1 MPRRRPSPS
10 PRSAKAASP
19 AGGRAFTPMAFIHAM
34 LVAYRRYRKDPTAA
48 LQEAQI
54 TPEHLADPGG
64 RITAWQMETFSR
76 LAMQQLD
83 DEALGW
89 FSRPLPWGSYGMLA
103 RASLTAPNLG
113 VALKRWCRH
122 HGLLTRDI
130 VFTLQESAGLA
141 RIEITEH
148 RPLGEL
154 REFCLLTS
162 LRNLHGYAS
171 WVVDSRLPLV
181 AVDFP
186 FAPPPHADVYRPL
199 FPGPVRFEAPQTGFT
214 FDAQYL
220 RLPVRRDEQAL
231 QAMLQHAVRLIVL
244 PYRRDRLLVQR
255 VQELL
260 RTRSH
265 ELRTAEELARELHLS
280 VRSLHRQ
287 LQQEGASLQ
296 ALKDEARRNR
306 ATALLTRTR
315 KPIKQIA
322 QAVGFDNEKSFSRA
336 FRAWT
341 GLSPLEFRHKT
352 SAPADR
358 S

>member
-1 MPRRRPSPS
+1 ML
-10 PRSAKAASP
+10 
-19 AGGRAFTPMAFIHAM
+19 RAF
-34 LVAYRRYRKDPTAA
+34 RRYGQDPEAA
-48 LQEAQI
+48 LTAAQI
-54 TPEHLADPGG
+54 TPEHLADPQA
-64 RITAWQMETFSR
+64 RITAAQMETFSR

-122 HGLLTRDI
+122 HALLTRDV
-130 VFTLQESAGLA
+130 VFALQESAGVACVTLA
-141 RIEITEH
+141 EH
-148 RPLGEL
+148 CELGEL

-171 WVVDSRLPLV
+171 WVVDSRLPLISV
-181 AVDFP
+181 QFP
-186 FAPPPHADVYRPL
+186 FPAPPHAEVYRRL
-199 FPGPVRFEAPQTGFT
+199 FPGPVRFGATRAGFE

-220 RLPVRRDEQAL
+220 RLPLRRDEQAL

-260 RTRSH
+260 RTRGQ
-265 ELRTAEELARELHLS
+265 ELRTATQLARELHLS
-280 VRSLHRQ
+280 VRTLHRQ
-287 LQQEGASLQ
+287 LRQEGACLQ
-296 ALKDEARRNR
+296 TLKDAARRER
-306 ATALLTRTR
+306 AVALLTRSH
-315 KPIKQIA
+315 KPVKQVA
-322 QAVGFDNEKSFSRA
+322 HAVGFDNEKSFSRA

-341 GLSPLEFRHKT
+341 GESPAQFRRRAEAA
-352 SAPADR
+352 SPQG
-358 S
+358 

>member
-1 MPRRRPSPS
+1 MATSRSATRRP
-10 PRSAKAASP
+10 RSTAAP
-19 AGGRAFTPMAFIHAM
+19 PGGRAVTPIAFVHAM
-34 LVAYRRYRKDPTAA
+34 LGAYHRYRKDPAGA
-48 LQEAQI
+48 LEEAQI
-54 TPEHLADPGG
+54 TPEMLRNPEA

-130 VFTLQESAGLA
+130 VFTLQESGGLA
-141 RIEITEH
+141 RICIEEH
-148 RPLGEL
+148 RKLGEL

-171 WVVDSRLPLV
+171 WVVDSRLPL
-181 AVDFP
+181 ASADFP
-186 FAPPPHADVYRPL
+186 FPAPPHADVYRPL
-199 FPGPVRFEAPQTGFT
+199 FPGPVRFGAPQAGFT

-260 RTRSH
+260 RTRSR
-265 ELRTAEELARELHLS
+265 ELRTAEEIARELHLS

-296 ALKDEARRNR
+296 ALKDDARRER
-306 ATALLTRTR
+306 AIALLTRTC
-315 KPIKQIA
+315 KPVKQVA
-322 QAVGFDNEKSFSRA
+322 TAVGFDNEKSFSRA

-341 GLSPLEFRHKT
+341 GLSPLQFRQMT
-352 SAPADR
+352 LAPADPH
-358 S
+358 